1 MIDFLLD
8 PQFLRL
14 KLSGLIEVL
23 DQHVEEATFLWTLR
37 FDAVKAAAN
46 SLEKLRHLDS
56 RLAAN
61 IDGIIVSE
69 QGGAALVAIALKDS
83 VPKNIFAAAVCS
95 IESHDLVNL
104 DKLLSTTELLHEN
117 RAGVISAFGWVSAA
131 SLQGITKALLD
142 SPNPFRRQVGLATC
156 AMHQVN
162 PGAVVTAALLDE
174 NTVLRARALR
184 VVADLG
190 LVDHLPAC
198 TDALAHEDS
207 DCGYQAA
214 RAGAL
219 LGDRGASVSALRCI
233 ALAPGPWSSRALG
246 LLLKLQSTADAHA
259 TLKALAQDPACVR
272 LLIQGIGTA
281 GDSHYVP
288 WLIQQMQD
296 LKLSRLAG
304 ESFSFITGLDLAYLD
319 LERKPPEGVDF
330 EPNDDPNDDNVA
342 MDEDD
347 GLPWPDVDKISA
359 WWQAHGHRFAPGTRY
374 FMGEPPSPGHCLDV
388 LKNGFQRQRM
398 AAAVY
403 LCLLKPGTP
412 LFNCAAPAWRQQRL
426 LAKMGA

>member
-1 MIDFLLD
+1 MSYFIHT
-8 PQFLRL
+8 PIPEVVLRHIEDAAVL
-14 KLSGLIEVL
+14 VNTRSYLVAASTAKLFQLERFDNRLAAHFDGLIVAGKFGSKLAKTALKDLGQGEIFTGAVNSI
-23 DQHVEEATFLWTLR
+23 EIS
-37 FDAVKAAAN
+37 DADG
-46 SLEKLRHLDS
+46 LEKL
-56 RLAAN
+56 
-61 IDGIIVSE
+61 
-69 QGGAALVAIALKDS
+69 LVITESSPEGYEAI
-83 VPKNIFAAAVCS
+83 F
-95 IESHDLVNL
+95 
-104 DKLLSTTELLHEN
+104 
-117 RAGVISAFGWVSAA
+117 SAFGWVSAA
-131 SLQGITKALLD
+131 NLQGITKALLD
-142 SPNPFRRQVGLATC
+142 SPNPFRRQIGLAAC

-162 PGAVVTAALLDE
+162 PGAAVVAALNDE
-174 NTVLRARALR
+174 NATLRARALR

-190 LVDHLPAC
+190 LVDYLPAC
-198 TDALAHEDS
+198 TDALAHEDP
-207 DCGYQAA
+207 DCAYQAA

-219 LGDRGASVSALRCI
+219 LGDSGASVSALRRI
-233 ALAPGPWSSRALG
+233 ALAPGPWRSRALG
-246 LLLKLQSTADAHA
+246 LLLKLQSTADAHV
-259 TLKALAQDPACVR
+259 TLKALAQDPACIR

-288 WLIQQMQD
+288 WLIQQMYD

-330 EPNDDPNDDNVA
+330 GPNDDPNDDNVA

-347 GLPWPDVDKISA
+347 GLPWPDVEKVSS
-359 WWQAHGHRFAPGTRY
+359 WWQAHGHRFTPGTRY
-374 FMGEPPSPGHCLDV
+374 FMGEPPSAGHCLDV

-398 AAAVY
+398 AASVY